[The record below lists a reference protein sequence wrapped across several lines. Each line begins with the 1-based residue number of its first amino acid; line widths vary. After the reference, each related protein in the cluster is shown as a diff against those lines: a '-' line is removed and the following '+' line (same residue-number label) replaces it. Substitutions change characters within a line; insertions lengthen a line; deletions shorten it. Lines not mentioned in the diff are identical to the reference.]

1 MPDVKPSADKPAP
14 DALVL
19 YRNRPARVKKTA
31 GDRIEIE
38 VDGGSR
44 PVRPKDVTELHPG
57 PLSASGL
64 AALDTGEA
72 GSGEVDIETARE
84 LLEDSGE
91 EADLRTLC
99 ELLYGCFTPP
109 AAWAAWRILSDGLWF
124 EGTPQRIRARS
135 AAAVA
140 EGTRRRREAER
151 ERLAWEG
158 FLERLRSGTWIEEDE
173 RFLEGTVRMARGR
186 RGDSRALRALKR
198 SESPENAHAL
208 LLEIGYWKE
217 GDLPYP
223 ERCGALLSPPPDP
236 GPVRLPEEERL
247 DLTHLQA
254 WAIDDEGNDH
264 PDDAVSL
271 DAADGT
277 VWVHVADA
285 AAAVAGGSE
294 LDMEARG
301 RGETLYM
308 PHLTV
313 PMLPETLI
321 RRLGLGLEERSPALS
336 FHLRMEPSG
345 ESALIDIAASTVAV
359 TRLTYGEADLQ
370 LEAGNGGLAA
380 LKEIADRSARSRLAA
395 GAVAIDWPEVDICAD
410 AGANPAAIDI
420 FPLIRRAS
428 RGLVAELMILAGEGA
443 AKHAADNGLP
453 FPFVLQ
459 ETAETSEDPGVGWGL
474 AGALALRRR
483 QLPSRPSA
491 SKGRHAGLGLDA
503 YSRVT
508 SPLRRYLD
516 LVAHQQLRL
525 HLRGERPMSEAEIV
539 ERLGAADAASLSV
552 RRAER
557 LSRLHWTLAWL
568 GQRPGW
574 QGEAVV
580 VDHRGSRA
588 VAVIPDLALETDLQG
603 GGGLDLNEVVEVR
616 LASVDLPRLEARF
629 DLAGRGGSG

>member
-1 MPDVKPSADKPAP
+1 MPDVKPPADKPAL

-19 YRNRPARVKKTA
+19 YRNRPARVKNTRN
-31 GDRIEIE
+31 DRIEIE

-44 PVRPKDVTELHPG
+44 LVRPKDVTELHPG
-57 PLSASGL
+57 PLAGGDLASL
-64 AALDTGEA
+64 EA
-72 GSGEVDIETARE
+72 GSADADIDTARE
-84 LLEDSGE
+84 LLEESGE
-91 EADLRTLC
+91 GVDLPTLC
-99 ELLYGCFTPP
+99 DLLYDCFTPP
-109 AAWAAWRILSDGLWF
+109 AAWATWRILSEGLWF
-124 EGTPQRIRARS
+124 EGTPERIRARP

-140 EGTRRRREAER
+140 EERRRRLEAER
-151 ERLAWEG
+151 ERQAWKE
-158 FLERLRSGTWIEEDE
+158 FLQRLRSRTWIEEDE
-173 RFLEGTVRMARGR
+173 RFLAETVQMARRR

-208 LLEIGYWKE
+208 LLEIGFWKE

-223 ERCGALLSPPPDP
+223 ERCGAVLSPPPEP
-236 GPVRLPEEERL
+236 GPVRILEEGRV
-247 DLTHLQA
+247 DLTHLEA

-264 PDDAVSL
+264 PDDAVSF
-271 DAADGT
+271 DPADGS
-277 VWVHVADA
+277 VWVHVADV

-301 RGETLYM
+301 RGATLYM

-321 RRLGLGLEERSPALS
+321 QRFGLGLEERSPALS
-336 FHLRMEPSG
+336 FHLRPEPSG
-345 ESALIDIAASTVAV
+345 GAALIDIAVSTVAV
-359 TRLTYGEADLQ
+359 TRLTYGKAELQ
-370 LEAGNGGLAA
+370 LESGNDSLAA
-380 LKEIADRSARSRLAA
+380 LKEVADRSAGRRLAA
-395 GAVAIDWPEVDICAD
+395 GAVAIDWPEVDIRAD
-410 AGANPAAIDI
+410 AGSSPAAIDI
-420 FPLIRRAS
+420 YPLVRRAS

-443 AKHAADNGLP
+443 AKYAADHGLP

-459 ETAETSEDPGVGWGL
+459 ETVETPEDPGAGWGL

-483 QLPSRPSA
+483 QLPARSSA
-491 SKGRHAGLGLDA
+491 TKVGRHAGLGVEA

-525 HLRGERPMSEAEIV
+525 HLRGERTLSETEIV
-539 ERLGAADAASLSV
+539 ERMGAAETAALCV
-552 RRAER
+552 RKAER
-557 LSRLHWTLAWL
+557 MSRRHWTLAWL

-588 VAVIPDLALETDLQG
+588 VAVIPDLALEIELQG
-603 GGGLDLNEVVEVR
+603 GSELDLNEVVQVR
-616 LASVDLPRLEARF
+616 LASVDLPRLESRF
-629 DLAGRGGSG
+629 DLAGRGGSS